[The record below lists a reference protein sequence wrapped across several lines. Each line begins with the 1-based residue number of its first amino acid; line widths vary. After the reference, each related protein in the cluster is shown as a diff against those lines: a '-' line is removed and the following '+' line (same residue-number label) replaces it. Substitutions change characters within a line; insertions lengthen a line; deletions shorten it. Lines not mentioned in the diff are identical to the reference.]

1 MSTLIRKLSSR
12 KLWVAIAGVTAG
24 IALIVSGNVS
34 EGSVAVVSAVVAY
47 MLAEG
52 MIDAAAAK
60 TAAETAETIASAA
73 VEAAKAVGEK
83 TAEN

>member
-12 KLWVAIAGVTAG
+12 KLWAAIAGVTAG

-34 EGSVAVVSAVVAY
+34 EGSVTVVSAVVAY

-60 TAAETAETIASAA
+60 TAAETAERIASAE
-73 VEAAKAVGEK
+73 VEAVKTAGEK